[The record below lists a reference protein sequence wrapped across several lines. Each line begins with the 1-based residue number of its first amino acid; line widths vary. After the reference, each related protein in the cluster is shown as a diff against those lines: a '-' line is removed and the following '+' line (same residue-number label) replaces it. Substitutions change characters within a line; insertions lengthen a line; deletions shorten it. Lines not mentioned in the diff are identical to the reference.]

1 MLLRFIFDFDLLEQV
16 LDKYLVSVC
25 GSERHDFKPVW
36 KMFNDSHVVVI
47 NIKCWSVVIQVFN
60 LDDNL
65 KQKEIKTELV
75 WSKGKI
81 FNYFVKIN
89 SKILTLAIV
98 DLRGLSFCLASIWR
112 LKRSPLVIGKASR
125 SISFVTYNFPVV
137 GSIEK

>member
-1 MLLRFIFDFDLLEQV
+1 MLLRFIFYDFDLLEKV

-75 WSKGKI
+75 WSIRKKYSI
-81 FNYFVKIN
+81 
-89 SKILTLAIV
+89 IL
-98 DLRGLSFCLASIWR
+98 
-112 LKRSPLVIGKASR
+112 
-125 SISFVTYNFPVV
+125 
-137 GSIEK
+137 